1 MGEDSEKHGAI
12 PEVAADVMAR
22 RLVRAAGKA
31 ALATIDRQSGGPYAS
46 LVTVGSDAAGAPTIL
61 ISKLAQHTQNLL
73 ADPRASILFE
83 TDGAFD
89 PLTQPRVTVM
99 GEAQRVDDAEVKRRF
114 LARHPEAAGYAAF
127 ADFGFWR
134 LTPARG
140 HYVGGFGRIHPLKA
154 EALLLPA
161 GRHDA
166 LAVAEAEIVEHMNTD
181 HADAVA
187 LYATRLLGA
196 PAGDWRMTG
205 IDGEGLDLMGS
216 TGRLRLP
223 FSTPVH
229 DPAGARAELVRLAA
243 AARARG

>member
-1 MGEDSEKHGAI
+1 MGKDTEERGEPQEKPADM
-12 PEVAADVMAR
+12 VAR
-22 RLVRAAGKA
+22 GLVRAAGKA

-46 LVTVGSDAAGAPTIL
+46 LVTVGTDAAGAPVIL
-61 ISKLAQHTQNLL
+61 ISKLAQHTQNLQ

-83 TDGAFD
+83 TDGASD

-114 LARHPEAAGYAAF
+114 LARHPEAAGFAAF
-127 ADFGFWR
+127 TDFGFWR

-161 GRHDA
+161 GRHHALDA
-166 LAVAEAEIVEHMNTD
+166 AEADIVAHMNAD

-205 IDGEGLDLMGS
+205 IDGEGLDLMS
-216 TGRLRLP
+216 AAGRLRLA
-223 FSTPVH
+223 FAGPVH
-229 DPAGARAELVRLAA
+229 DPAEARAELVRLAA
-243 AARARG
+243 AARA